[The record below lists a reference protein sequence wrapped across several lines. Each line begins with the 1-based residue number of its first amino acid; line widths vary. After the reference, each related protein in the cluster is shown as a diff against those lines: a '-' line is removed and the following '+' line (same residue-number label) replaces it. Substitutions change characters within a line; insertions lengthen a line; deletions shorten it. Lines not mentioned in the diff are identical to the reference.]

1 MLRLFA
7 QFHYMGIAWLFGG
20 KWLVAFHMVQLPDV
34 SEEA

>member
-7 QFHYMGIAWLFGG
+7 RFQYLGIAWLFGG
-20 KWLVAFHMVQLPDV
+20 KRLVAFYMVQLPDV